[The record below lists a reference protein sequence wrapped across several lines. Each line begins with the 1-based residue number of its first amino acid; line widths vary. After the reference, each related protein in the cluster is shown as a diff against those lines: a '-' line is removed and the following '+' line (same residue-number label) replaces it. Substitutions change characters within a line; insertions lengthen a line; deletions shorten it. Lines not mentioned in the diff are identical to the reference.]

1 MENKGAEKDMLQE
14 FRVRN
19 YKNFRDELVFSFVTE
34 QDYDFNVELVKDGII
49 KDCLIVGEN
58 ASGKTNLGYAIFD
71 IIRSLTDKNR
81 KEIKIYSNLYNAD
94 SIVEFKYTFRFGE
107 SVLRYSY
114 ERLGSNV
121 ILAERIFVNEK
132 KVLEN
137 DFSGAKVSIKG
148 TENLDLEK
156 WDRSISLVKYVYA
169 NTILD
174 KEDAVCNVFYQF
186 MQFVNQML
194 WFSSTEGNKYMGFSN
209 EKGDLLESIA
219 GRDRSVEELQ
229 EFLRDL
235 GIEYQLLIKDNGEG
249 KNVYCRLGEKEV
261 PLASLVSS
269 GTRSVIFFFYWYLQL
284 EKCSFL
290 YVDEF
295 DAFYHTELA
304 EAVVRK
310 IIQIPGVQAVIT
322 SHNTDLISNGLL
334 RPDCIFKLE
343 DNKIKPFSQLTEK
356 ALREAHNL
364 QKMYKAGAFCD

>member
-1 MENKGAEKDMLQE
+1 MQTGVENKGAEKDMLQE

-19 YKNFRDELVFSFVTE
+19 YKNFRDELVFFVTE

-107 SVLRYSY
+107 SVLKYSY
-114 ERLGSNV
+114 ERLSSNV

-137 DFSGAKVSIKG
+137 DFSGAKVSLKG

-269 GTRSVIFFFYWYLQL
+269 GTRSVIFFSIGICSWKSVPFYMWMNLTLFIIPNWRKQL
-284 EKCSFL
+284 SERLFRFL
-290 YVDEF
+290 VCRRLL
-295 DAFYHTELA
+295 HL
-304 EAVVRK
+304 
-310 IIQIPGVQAVIT
+310 IIQT
-322 SHNTDLISNGLL
+322 
-334 RPDCIFKLE
+334 
-343 DNKIKPFSQLTEK
+343 
-356 ALREAHNL
+356 
-364 QKMYKAGAFCD
+364 

>member
-49 KDCLIVGEN
+49 KDCLIIGEN

-137 DFSGAKVSIKG
+137 DFSGAKVSLKG

>member
-137 DFSGAKVSIKG
+137 DFSGAKVSLKG

-269 GTRSVIFFFYWYLQL
+269 GTRSVIFFFYWYMQL

>member
-137 DFSGAKVSIKG
+137 DFSGAKVSLKG

>member
-1 MENKGAEKDMLQE
+1 M
-14 FRVRN
+14 
-19 YKNFRDELVFSFVTE
+19 TE

-137 DFSGAKVSIKG
+137 DFSGAKVSLKG

-174 KEDAVCNVFYQF
+174 KEDAVCNVFYQC

-269 GTRSVIFFFYWYLQL
+269 GTRSVIFFFYWYMQL

-343 DNKIKPFSQLTEK
+343 DNKIRPFSQLTEK